1 MKGPWSLSYLKKE
14 FSKETKIE
22 KQTQGLLE
30 TQYMWESTQRNSL
43 FRAEAKVTHLEKKS
57 VSFLGSKEHTMG
69 AV

>member
-1 MKGPWSLSYLKKE
+1 MSYLKKE

-22 KQTQGLLE
+22 KQTEGLLG

-43 FRAEAKVTHLEKKS
+43 FRAEAKVTHLEKS
-57 VSFLGSKEHTMG
+57 VSFLGSKAHTMG

>member
-1 MKGPWSLSYLKKE
+1 MSYLKKE

-22 KQTQGLLE
+22 KQTQGLVE

>member
-1 MKGPWSLSYLKKE
+1 MSYLKKE